1 MTRYGTSHRPMKAY
15 QQSTITHTRVMRS
28 KTPSKTAALIQ
39 AFA

>member
-1 MTRYGTSHRPMKAY
+1 MTRYGTSRRRKAC
-15 QQSTITHTRVMRS
+15 QQGTFTQTRVMRS